1 MFTND
6 DCDDDDAN
14 NSDDYVDETQG
25 LNMNRS
31 LSRTSIRSKK
41 RANNPQSPDTRR
53 SVSVDTCPS
62 LRDDVTCRLEVCIL
76 NLSARHA
83 FVLFVLRRLYG
94 GIFKHSASSG
104 S

>member
-31 LSRTSIRSKK
+31 CHGRVSGQRKERTTLKVAIGD
-41 RANNPQSPDTRR
+41 AAFQSTH
-53 SVSVDTCPS
+53 V
-62 LRDDVTCRLEVCIL
+62 RL
-76 NLSARHA
+76 
-83 FVLFVLRRLYG
+83 
-94 GIFKHSASSG
+94 
-104 S
+104 